1 MKFEEAYSIYD
12 NETLS
17 IETIKTIY
25 NQDPRAYIE
34 NYKFSFFCPECHL
47 AQLSYINAVVPYFR
61 AYPKAKHHENCDLQ
75 QDERSRKAAK
85 IFVENDQ
92 NITIIQREMQS
103 VLCSL
108 FVSHSKHIPVHHSSS
123 TSKTSSTTTHASHS
137 SRNKRMGRKR
147 IDLPFREED
156 YNCYK
161 YFYGKA
167 KIKWEY
173 DKKSQKFRL
182 LLRHIET
189 NKFLGRIFVTL
200 PVYGHLPSEYKT
212 PTEYCCGIIFTAE
225 IKNQEKSYFSTI
237 LYNSSYIMIT
247 KL

>member
-103 VLCSL
+103 VPQDA
-108 FVSHSKHIPVHHSSS
+108 K
-123 TSKTSSTTTHASHS
+123 STT
-137 SRNKRMGRKR
+137 NKA
-147 IDLPFREED
+147 I
-156 YNCYK
+156 
-161 YFYGKA
+161 
-167 KIKWEY
+167 
-173 DKKSQKFRL
+173 
-182 LLRHIET
+182 
-189 NKFLGRIFVTL
+189 
-200 PVYGHLPSEYKT
+200 SE
-212 PTEYCCGIIFTAE
+212 
-225 IKNQEKSYFSTI
+225 
-237 LYNSSYIMIT
+237 
-247 KL
+247 